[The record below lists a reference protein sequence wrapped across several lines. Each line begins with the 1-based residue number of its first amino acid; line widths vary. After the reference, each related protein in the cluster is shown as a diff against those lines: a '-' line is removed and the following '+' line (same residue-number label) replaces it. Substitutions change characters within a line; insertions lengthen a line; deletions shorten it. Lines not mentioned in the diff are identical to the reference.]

1 MKLISKRI
9 AVFLALFAAIAFM
22 LGATVTPAMACPQTY
37 KPKTTAATP
46 TTPATVVRVTKTD
59 DSGEPLKG
67 AKLRI
72 TCNGQVVAE
81 WVSDGSVHEVK
92 LADGDY
98 TLSEVEAPAGYKKA
112 ADQHFTVEASEH
124 VDSAV
129 RFHIEGSTKGMFEKK
144 LVGDDNKAIIEPIYC
159 FNLHKRGP
167 SVGSEY
173 LKQEGSENLFA
184 STAQTPREKSTLY
197 QDVLRVIYNGYRK
210 ENGQTVDKAGIQAR
224 FHLSDEGFYWA
235 TQAAIWH
242 YTDSEDLNTSRRV
255 YENERK
261 AALALVQSA
270 DQTPEGQTLNI
281 YQPRWKNFERE
292 LEGFQSLLT
301 TDFHAPQGIDL
312 KVVDEKQ
319 PTTPPTTP
327 PSTTPPTTPP
337 STPPATPGRPT
348 PPTPV
353 TPDKPT
359 PSKPV
364 KPSQPSK
371 PSAPRTPV
379 AHQKPVLAKTGSDVT
394 LISLSSA
401 IVFVLGAALVM
412 WRMRA
417 ASMR

>member
-22 LGATVTPAMACPQTY
+22 FGATATPAMAC
-37 KPKTTAATP
+37 KPKNNVAP
-46 TTPATVVRVTKTD
+46 PATVVRVTKTD

-112 ADQHFTVEASEH
+112 ADQHFTVKASEH
-124 VDSAV
+124 VDSAI

-270 DQTPEGQTLNI
+270 DQTPEGQNLPTA
-281 YQPRWKNFERE
+281 
-292 LEGFQSLLT
+292 LEEF
-301 TDFHAPQGIDL
+301 
-312 KVVDEKQ
+312 
-319 PTTPPTTP
+319 
-327 PSTTPPTTPP
+327 
-337 STPPATPGRPT
+337 
-348 PPTPV
+348 
-353 TPDKPT
+353 
-359 PSKPV
+359 
-364 KPSQPSK
+364 
-371 PSAPRTPV
+371 
-379 AHQKPVLAKTGSDVT
+379 
-394 LISLSSA
+394 
-401 IVFVLGAALVM
+401 
-412 WRMRA
+412 RA
-417 ASMR
+417 

>member
-9 AVFLALFAAIAFM
+9 AVFFALFATIAFM
-22 LGATVTPAMACPQTY
+22 FGATVTPAMAC
-37 KPKTTAATP
+37 KPKNNVAP
-46 TTPATVVRVTKTD
+46 PATVVRVTKTD
-59 DSGEPLKG
+59 NAGEPLKG

-129 RFHIEGSTKGMFEKK
+129 RFHIEGPAKDMFEEK

-159 FNLHKRGP
+159 FNLRKQGP
-167 SVGSEY
+167 SDGSEY
-173 LKQEGSENLFA
+173 LKQEGSEILFA

-210 ENGQTVDKAGIQAR
+210 ENGQTVDKAGIQAQ
-224 FHLSDEGFYWA
+224 FHLSDKGFYRA
-235 TQAAIWH
+235 TQAAIWY
-242 YTDSEDLNTSRRV
+242 YTDSKDLDAPRV
-255 YENERK
+255 YENERE
-261 AALALVQSA
+261 AAIALVKSA

-337 STPPATPGRPT
+337 STPPTTPGRPT

-401 IVFVLGAALVM
+401 IIFVLGAALVI

>member
-9 AVFLALFAAIAFM
+9 AVFFALFATIAFM
-22 LGATVTPAMACPQTY
+22 FGVTATPAMACPQTY

-59 DSGEPLKG
+59 NAGEPLKG
-67 AKLRI
+67 AKLQI
-72 TCNGQVVAE
+72 TRNGQVADE

-98 TLSEVEAPAGYKKA
+98 TLSEVEAPEGYKKA
-112 ADQHFTVEASEH
+112 ADQHFTVKASEH
-124 VDSAV
+124 VDSAI

-144 LVGDDNKAIIEPIYC
+144 LVGDDNKTIIEPIYC

-235 TQAAIWH
+235 TQAAIWY

-255 YENERK
+255 YENERE
-261 AALALVQSA
+261 AAIALVQSA

-337 STPPATPGRPT
+337 STPPTTPGRPT
-348 PPTPV
+348 PTTPV

-379 AHQKPVLAKTGSDVT
+379 AHQKPALAKTGSDVT

>member
-22 LGATVTPAMACPQTY
+22 FGATVTPAMAC
-37 KPKTTAATP
+37 KPKNNVAP
-46 TTPATVVRVTKTD
+46 PATVVRVTKTD

-72 TCNGQVVAE
+72 TCNGQVVDE
-81 WVSDGSVHEVK
+81 WVSDGSVHETK

-98 TLSEVEAPAGYKKA
+98 TLSEVEAPAGYRKA
-112 ADQHFTVEASEH
+112 ADQRFTVKASEH

-129 RFHIEGSTKGMFEKK
+129 RFHIEGPAEEMFEEK
-144 LVGDDNKAIIEPIYC
+144 LVGDDSKAVEPIYC
-159 FNLHKRGP
+159 FNLRKRGP
-167 SVGSEY
+167 SAGSEY
-173 LKQEGSENLFA
+173 LKQEGSEILFA

-210 ENGQTVDKAGIQAR
+210 ENGQTVDKAGIQAQ
-224 FHLSDEGFYWA
+224 FHLSDKGFYRA
-235 TQAAIWH
+235 TQAAIWY

-261 AALALVQSA
+261 AAIALVQSA

-337 STPPATPGRPT
+337 STPPTTPGRPT

-379 AHQKPVLAKTGSDVT
+379 AHQKPALAKTGSDVT

-417 ASMR
+417 ASMRS

>member
-1 MKLISKRI
+1 M
-9 AVFLALFAAIAFM
+9 
-22 LGATVTPAMACPQTY
+22 
-37 KPKTTAATP
+37 
-46 TTPATVVRVTKTD
+46 TKTD
-59 DSGEPLKG
+59 GSGEPLKG

-112 ADQHFTVEASEH
+112 ADQHFTVKASEH
-124 VDSAV
+124 VDSAI

-235 TQAAIWH
+235 TQAAIWY

-255 YENERK
+255 YENERE
-261 AALALVQSA
+261 AAIALVQSA

-379 AHQKPVLAKTGSDVT
+379 AHQKPALAKTGSDVT

-417 ASMR
+417 ASMRS

>member
-22 LGATVTPAMACPQTY
+22 FGATVTPAMAC
-37 KPKTTAATP
+37 KPKNNVAP
-46 TTPATVVRVTKTD
+46 PATVVRVTKTD
-59 DSGEPLKG
+59 NASEPLKG

-112 ADQHFTVEASEH
+112 ADQHFTVKASEH
-124 VDSAV
+124 VDSAI

-235 TQAAIWH
+235 TQAAIWY

-255 YENERK
+255 YENERE
-261 AALALVQSA
+261 AAIALVQSA
-270 DQTPEGQTLNI
+270 AQIPEGQTLNI
-281 YQPRWKNFERE
+281 YQPVGKNFERE

-379 AHQKPVLAKTGSDVT
+379 AHQKPALAKTGSDVT

-417 ASMR
+417 ASMRS